1 MDLVVTEYGVA
12 YLMGKT
18 LRERA
23 QALIEIAHPDD
34 RAELV
39 RQAKA
44 AKMIYEDQIFFPESG
59 YLYPEKV
66 ACSHRFKNGL
76 TVRFRAIKPSD
87 EDEMRRL
94 FYRFS
99 DQAVYYRY
107 FSPIKTM
114 PHTKMQEYVNIDY
127 RNVMSIVGV
136 IEEGGMERIIAEAR
150 YARDTSSIYADLAF
164 IVDERYQGYGIASFM
179 FDLLIRIG
187 REQGIKGFVADVLAD
202 NKSML
207 KVFEKSPFPV
217 KAVLTGGVYKLTIPF
232 TSPPEVNERDEAH

>member
-1 MDLVVTEYGVA
+1 
-12 YLMGKT
+12 
-18 LRERA
+18 
-23 QALIEIAHPDD
+23 
-34 RAELV
+34 
-39 RQAKA
+39 
-44 AKMIYEDQIFFPESG
+44 
-59 YLYPEKV
+59 
-66 ACSHRFKNGL
+66 
-76 TVRFRAIKPSD
+76 
-87 EDEMRRL
+87 
-94 FYRFS
+94 
-99 DQAVYYRY
+99 
-107 FSPIKTM
+107 M